1 MHARL
6 AETITQLQAAK
17 SSIRCEELAAS
28 LRDLGFVVRA
38 GEAGHK
44 VVTHPGLKGFYSA
57 AYNCGH
63 GKNPEIKPAYIG
75 KILRI
80 LRQYESELDEFLKE
94 QK

>member
-6 AETITQLQAAK
+6 AHTISQLQAAK
-17 SSIRCEELAAS
+17 SSIRCEELAAYMH
-28 LRDLGFVVRA
+28 DLGFVVRA
-38 GEAGHK
+38 GDAGHK

-57 AYNCGH
+57 SYNCGH
-63 GKNPEIKPAYIG
+63 GRNPEIKPAYIG

-80 LRQYESELDEFLKE
+80 LRQYESELDELLRG